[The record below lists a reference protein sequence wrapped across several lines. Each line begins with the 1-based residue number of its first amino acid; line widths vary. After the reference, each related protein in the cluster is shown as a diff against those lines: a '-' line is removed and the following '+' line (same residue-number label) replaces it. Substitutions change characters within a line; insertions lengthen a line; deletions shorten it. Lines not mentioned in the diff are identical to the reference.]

1 MRNKPLTEEVLDLN
15 FLFVRFSMLGAQTT
29 MLVTEALMAQPKGFI
44 CTCALILLYTFS
56 LLYAKQREFNVQI
69 EGFMEILSH
78 DIQIKNHSLNY
89 NSWLKQ
95 TYNLIGKARILE
107 KNCRKFR

>member
-15 FLFVRFSMLGAQTT
+15 FLFVRFSMLRAQTT
-29 MLVTEALMAQPKGFI
+29 IMVTEALMAQPKGFI

-69 EGFMEILSH
+69 EGFME
-78 DIQIKNHSLNY
+78 N
-89 NSWLKQ
+89 LKS
-95 TYNLIGKARILE
+95 
-107 KNCRKFR
+107 